1 VSSGRGY
8 EYRVFPEEV
17 TIENFKSIRRITL
30 RLRPGINVL
39 VGPNGAGK
47 TNILEAVYFFAKAL
61 SALELLKVP
70 YAPHIPLYWSPED
83 VFYGRRTENPLGFEV
98 LLRVTRGSGGE
109 YVKHYVRFSTK
120 FTVSPDRSTVG
131 PTYIS
136 VDWGSSKLELDSG
149 EARVYINSDYIDEYL
164 EVLRSAEREVGRGFR
179 GLLRKFE
186 RLTKLKETTGT
197 GEGGRY
203 LLFDTQS
210 VKEME
215 LLLFPPIFTESSVA
229 KDELTE
235 LCIVSSLPLPSMRIP
250 ILLKWGPAN
259 REEFKGMPQ
268 PTLGKYIVGM
278 IGMWF
283 EKVILLKHPDIGA
296 ISEPQ
301 AFTSG
306 DRLDVRAR
314 NLSQVIY
321 KLLAERDPRFL
332 KFVDESLRRLFG
344 EVSVEPRSSA
354 GRVFLVINERGLELP
369 PPNVADG
376 IIKVLAIAAAVA
388 LGPFILLIDE
398 VENSL
403 HAKAL
408 EYVFDFLN
416 NLEVPVVVAT
426 HSPVVVDL
434 AGPERTM
441 VVSRKPPDYSTTVE
455 YFERAEELRRR
466 LSELG
471 VSFADY
477 IFYEKTRPEGG
488 T

>member
-17 TIENFKSIRRITL
+17 TIENFKSIKRITL

-47 TNILEAVYFFAKAL
+47 TNILEAMYFFAKAL
-61 SALELLKVP
+61 SASELFKVP
-70 YAPHIPLYWSPED
+70 YAPHLPLYWSPEY

-98 LLRVTRGSGGE
+98 LLRVTRGSGEE

-120 FTVSPDRSTVG
+120 FTISPDRSTVG

-136 VDWGSSKLELDSG
+136 VDWGSSKLEIDSG
-149 EARVYINSDYIDEYL
+149 RARVYINSDYIDEYL
-164 EVLRSAEREVGRGFR
+164 EVLRSAERKVGR
-179 GLLRKFE
+179 GLLRRFE
-186 RLTKLKETTGT
+186 RLAKLKEAADTGKS
-197 GEGGRY
+197 GRY

-210 VKEME
+210 VKEVGLPI
-215 LLLFPPIFTESSVA
+215 LLSSILTESCVA
-229 KDELTE
+229 KDKLTE
-235 LCIVSSLPLPSMRIP
+235 LCIASLFPLPSIRIP

-268 PTLGKYIVGM
+268 PILGDLGSIVRKVSV
-278 IGMWF
+278 WF
-283 EKVILLKHPDIGA
+283 EKVVMLKHPDIGT

-301 AFTSG
+301 IFTSG

-332 KFVDESLRRLFG
+332 KLVDESLRRLFG